1 MQRRT
6 VLGGTASLLAF
17 GGCLDVQSLDG
28 AEGDGGGGD
37 ADGGGGGDGGTV
49 DESGT
54 MAVTVDGEPVD
65 LTADRFQAEYADE
78 DVRFH
83 FHDGDDRWY
92 MEGERVTFAEG
103 IDLLPRFGYER
114 DGDAHVVT
122 IDGTTYDSGDA
133 DVEVAF
139 RVDGEAVDPV
149 DHEVRDGE
157 HLVVE
162 VTTGA

>member
-6 VLGGTASLLAF
+6 VLVGTASLLAL
-17 GGCLDVQSLDG
+17 GGCLDVRSLDG
-28 AEGDGGGGD
+28 EGDD
-37 ADGGGGGDGGTV
+37 GGDGGDDGSGDGEV
-49 DESGT
+49 NESGT
-54 MAVTVDGEPVD
+54 IEVTVDGDPVD

-83 FHDGDDRWY
+83 FHEGDDRWY
-92 MEGERVTFAEG
+92 MEGERVTFATG

-114 DGDAHVVT
+114 RGDAHVLTV
-122 IDGTTYDSGDA
+122 DGTTYDSGEGGTA
-133 DVEVAF
+133 VAF

-149 DHEVRDGE
+149 DLEVRDGQ

-162 VTTGA
+162 VTTDA

>member
-6 VLGGTASLLAF
+6 VLAGTASLLAT

-28 AEGDGGGGD
+28 EGEGSGDGSSD
-37 ADGGGGGDGGTV
+37 GDGDTV
-49 DESGT
+49 EASGT
-54 MAVTVDGEPVD
+54 IDVTVDGEPVD

-78 DVRFH
+78 SIRFH
-83 FHDGDDRWY
+83 FHDGDEQWY

-122 IDGTTYDSGDA
+122 VDGTTYDAGDA

-149 DHEVRDGE
+149 EHDVRDGE

-162 VTTGA
+162 ITTGA

>member
-6 VLGGTASLLAF
+6 VLAGTASILAA
-17 GGCLDVQSLDG
+17 GGCLDVQSLEG
-28 AEGDGGGGD
+28 AEGDGGSGDGEGGV
-37 ADGGGGGDGGTV
+37 GDGGDL

-54 MAVTVDGEPVD
+54 IEVTVDGAPID
-65 LTADRFQAEYADE
+65 LAADRFQSEYADE

-92 MEGERVTFAEG
+92 MEGERVTFGRG
-103 IDLLPRFGYER
+103 IDLLPRFAYER

-122 IDGTTYDSGDA
+122 VDGTTYDSGDA

-139 RVDGEAVDPV
+139 RVDGEAVDPL
-149 DHEVRDGE
+149 DHAVRDGE

-162 VTTGA
+162 VTTGG